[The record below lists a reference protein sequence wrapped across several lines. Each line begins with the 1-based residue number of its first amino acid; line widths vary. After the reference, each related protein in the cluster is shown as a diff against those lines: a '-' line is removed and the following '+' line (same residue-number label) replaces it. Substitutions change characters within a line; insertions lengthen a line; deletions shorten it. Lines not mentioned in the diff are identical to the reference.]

1 MDISVIIPL
10 LNESDSLSELHS
22 SLEKVMASNSF
33 SYEVIFIDDGSSDDS
48 WNAINRLSEEN
59 QSIKG
64 IRFLKNYGKSQA
76 LHVGFLKA
84 KGNVQKKAMDELQ
97 GASKPDLKTKASA
110 HNKKGEVVDQGV
122 ANLFNRIPSINY
134 SNIIFY

>member
-22 SLEKVMASNSF
+22 SLKKVMTSNSF
-33 SYEVIFIDDGSSDDS
+33 TYEVIFIDDGSTDDS
-48 WNAINRLSEEN
+48 WDVINRISKEN

-84 KGNVQKKAMDELQ
+84 KGNVFLQWMLIFKMTLKKFQ
-97 GASKPDLKTKASA
+97 SYTK
-110 HNKKGEVVDQGV
+110 
-122 ANLFNRIPSINY
+122 
-134 SNIIFY
+134 

>member
-22 SLEKVMASNSF
+22 SLKKVMISNSF
-33 SYEVIFIDDGSSDDS
+33 TYEVIFIDDGSSDDS
-48 WNAINRLSEEN
+48 WDVINRISKEN

-84 KGNVQKKAMDELQ
+84 KGNVVFTMDADLQDDTNAIEALFITYDKAGKKTGILYEWPVL
-97 GASKPDLKTKASA
+97 
-110 HNKKGEVVDQGV
+110 EE
-122 ANLFNRIPSINY
+122 
-134 SNIIFY
+134 

>member
-22 SLEKVMASNSF
+22 SLKKVMTSNSF
-33 SYEVIFIDDGSSDDS
+33 SYEVIFIDDGSSDNS
-48 WNAINRLSEEN
+48 WDIINNLYKEN

-84 KGNVQKKAMDELQ
+84 KGNVVFTMDADLQ
-97 GASKPDLKTKASA
+97 DDPEEIPALYKMITNENYDLCC
-110 HNKKGEVVDQGV
+110 
-122 ANLFNRIPSINY
+122 
-134 SNIIFY
+134 

>member
-22 SLEKVMASNSF
+22 SLKKVMTSNQF
-33 SYEVIFIDDGSSDDS
+33 TYEVIFIDDGSSDDS
-48 WNAINRLSEEN
+48 WDVINKISKEN
-59 QSIKG
+59 QYIKG

-84 KGNVQKKAMDELQ
+84 KGNVVFTMDADLQDDPEEIPALYKMITNENYDLVSGWKKKRFD
-97 GASKPDLKTKASA
+97 S
-110 HNKKGEVVDQGV
+110 V
-122 ANLFNRIPSINY
+122 LFLSLIHI
-134 SNIIFY
+134 